1 MACKEILVIL
11 QSFFKI
17 DPVAQSY
24 SVPLI
29 SLKGDTKCSNAA
41 VIGHVSLLD
50 LSKLYS
56 VHA

>member
-1 MACKEILVIL
+1 LVIL
-11 QSFFKI
+11 LSFFKT

-29 SLKGDTKCSNAA
+29 GLKGETQSSKFA
-41 VIGHVSLLD
+41 VTGHVSLLD

>member
-11 QSFFKI
+11 LSFFKI

-29 SLKGDTKCSNAA
+29 SLKGDNKCSKA
-41 VIGHVSLLD
+41 VVTGHVSLLG